1 MAEDAPLTPRVRVPF
16 KEQCRLDTAAS
27 PIPFTQLA
35 SPVSSSVSG
44 ALSPAAAGPS
54 LDDAAFSANVPIA
67 SPKSALRG
75 SGSVTV
81 PLQRNSLYKPVLG
94 SPTALSADEEGA
106 VTTVFGRGVRF
117 ASHLDTSAIG
127 DDSLSLA
134 SPVAHHYT
142 QLASPVAASA
152 SASAASS
159 SFYTSA
165 TAGSLS
171 SSSET
176 EMTPT
181 SAASA
186 ASDGASAG
194 PSWSRTPSLMH
205 PDTHHLH
212 RLHTIGGTKIDADF
226 SETLFPDYHRSLR
239 AHQVWGQCTRTIYPQ
254 QNVQHRVS
262 PALPRVCP
270 PRNVRPH
277 HFSSLSLSLSSHL
290 ITPRCALIITRCVWR
305 FSPARASRR
314 PRTTT
319 TAAN

>member
-27 PIPFTQLA
+27 PIPFTQLV
-35 SPVSSSVSG
+35 SPVAGSG
-44 ALSPAAAGPS
+44 ATPTPSFLGGGGDNDAAAFTAS
-54 LDDAAFSANVPIA
+54 VPIA

-94 SPTALSADEEGA
+94 SPTALSVDEEGA
-106 VTTVFGRGVRF
+106 VTTVFSRGVRF
-117 ASHLDTSAIG
+117 AAHLDTSAIG

-152 SASAASS
+152 SASSSSS

-165 TAGSLS
+165 TAGSS
-171 SSSET
+171 SASSSET

-181 SAASA
+181 AASA
-186 ASDGASAG
+186 SASASSSASASDGTSAAAAG

-205 PDTHHLH
+205 PHEHHLH

-226 SETLFPDYHRSLR
+226 SETLFPDYHRSVR
-239 AHQVWGQCTRTIYPQ
+239 AHQV
-254 QNVQHRVS
+254 S
-262 PALPRVCP
+262 
-270 PRNVRPH
+270 
-277 HFSSLSLSLSSHL
+277 FES
-290 ITPRCALIITRCVWR
+290 
-305 FSPARASRR
+305 
-314 PRTTT
+314 
-319 TAAN
+319 